1 LRIMTDDFKYTH
13 TYDGF
18 DIVAEVIA
26 AILLIGQAI
35 FIYFSLSILPDIIPN
50 HFNGDGIP
58 NGHGSKYTICGPFL
72 FSVILF
78 VALTVLSR
86 YPHLYKSRM
95 QKNNRTAEYKL
106 GVKVILTLKPILM
119 SVFFLITYFMIQT
132 AQLKL
137 TAYLNYLLGAI
148 LLIIFCHVIYW
159 LIRFTK
165 LN

>member
-1 LRIMTDDFKYTH
+1 MTDDFKYTH
-13 TYDGF
+13 TYDGY
-18 DIVAEVIA
+18 DIMAEVIA
-26 AILLIGQAI
+26 AFLLIGQAI
-35 FIYFSLSILPDIIPN
+35 VIFVSLSILPDIIPN
-50 HFNGDGIP
+50 HFNGDGIA

-86 YPHLYKSRM
+86 YPQLYKSRM
-95 QKNNRTAEYKL
+95 QKNNKAAEYKL
-106 GVKVILTLKPILM
+106 GVKMILTLKPILM
-119 SVFFLITYFMIQT
+119 AVFFLITYFMIQT

-148 LLIIFCHVIYW
+148 LLIIFSHVIYW
-159 LIRFTK
+159 LIRYSK